1 MWRRVVIAVGWLGEL
16 RSWTWRAGGMGEA
29 ALGENAEATEREGS
43 LCGMVT
49 TSDCL
54 AVRSDGS
61 CCSCLPFESVPPK
74 LLGEGLVKAGRRGAT
89 AEFNSFVGLVGSLDT
104 MVRNV
109 AAIVQKV

>member
-1 MWRRVVIAVGWLGEL
+1 
-16 RSWTWRAGGMGEA
+16 MGEA